1 MDHYLEHPWNVVSGV
16 AGQRGGAGTL
26 LCCGGASEQWGR
38 RRLADNG
45 KEEQK

>member
-1 MDHYLEHPWNVVSGV
+1 MDHYLEHPWNVVSGRAHFCV
-16 AGQRGGAGTL
+16 AVEKADER
-26 LCCGGASEQWGR
+26 ASEQWG